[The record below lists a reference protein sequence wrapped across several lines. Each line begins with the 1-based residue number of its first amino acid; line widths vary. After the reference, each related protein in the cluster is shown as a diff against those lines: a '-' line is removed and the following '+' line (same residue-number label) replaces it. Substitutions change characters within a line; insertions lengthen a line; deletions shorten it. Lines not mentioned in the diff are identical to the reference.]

1 MHVLTVSGGGD
12 VAFFYRLSPCFKQAW
27 TPSLS
32 FYCLILLSCIDTEQM
47 RDMIKVIKNVK

>member
-27 TPSLS
+27 TPSLF
-32 FYCLILLSCIDTEQM
+32 FYCLILLSCIDIEQM

>member
-12 VAFFYRLSPCFKQAW
+12 VAFFYRLSPCFKQA
-27 TPSLS
+27 